1 MPFARLQFI
10 MDVSGS
16 MYRFNS
22 RDKRLERMLE
32 AALLVRQTPFT
43 LLYSYLPVMYFSV
56 FYYFLRDV
64 YRRS

>member
-1 MPFARLQFI
+1 

-32 AALLVRQTPFT
+32 AALLVRVTG
-43 LLYSYLPVMYFSV
+43 LSIYMCGSV
-56 FYYFLRDV
+56 LVLFF
-64 YRRS
+64 RREGKGMKETCCVVIEIV

>member
-1 MPFARLQFI
+1 

-32 AALLVRQTPFT
+32 AALLVSFIFPFLFLWQTFN
-43 LLYSYLPVMYFSV
+43 
-56 FYYFLRDV
+56 
-64 YRRS
+64 